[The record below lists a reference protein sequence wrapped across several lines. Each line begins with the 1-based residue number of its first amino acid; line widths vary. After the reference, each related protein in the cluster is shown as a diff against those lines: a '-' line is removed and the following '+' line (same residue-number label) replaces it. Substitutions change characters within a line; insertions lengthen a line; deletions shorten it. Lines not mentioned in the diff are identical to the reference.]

1 MHTLSRPV
9 IDSHVHVIDPVK
21 FPYAPDAWYK
31 PVGAEIG
38 TTENLHQM
46 LDAHGISKALLVGPN
61 SGYNT
66 DNRCMLDAIKHSK
79 DRFKGVALVR
89 NDASLGELQDLKAQG
104 VIGAAMNVSLLGV
117 EFYSD
122 IEPLLERL
130 RDLDMF
136 AQMQVQ
142 HDQLLPLRDMLVD
155 SGAKL
160 LFDHCGRPD
169 PTQGVDQAGFAALLA
184 LADTGR
190 AFVKLSSLSKC
201 SAHQHPYPDAW
212 KFVHALIDAYTPQ
225 NLVWAS
231 DWPFLRAP
239 ARIDYGPIVSLF
251 EQLIPDTASRHAIQ
265 WETPKRL
272 FGFEG

>member
-1 MHTLSRPV
+1 MPI
-9 IDSHVHVIDPVK
+9 IDSHVHVIDPAR
-21 FPYAPDAWYK
+21 FPYAADAWYR
-31 PVGAEIG
+31 PTGAEIG
-38 TTENLHQM
+38 TADNLHQV
-46 LDAHGISKALLVGPN
+46 LDAHGISQALLVGPN

-66 DNRCMLDAIKHSK
+66 DNRCMLDAIKQSSG
-79 DRFKGVALVR
+79 RFKGVALVS
-89 NDASLGELQDLKAQG
+89 NDASFGELQELKAQG

-122 IEPLLERL
+122 IAPLLQHL

-142 HDQLLPLRDMLVD
+142 HDQLLPLRSMLVD

-169 PTQGVDQAGFAALLA
+169 PTQGVEQAGFATLLA
-184 LADTGR
+184 LAQTGR
-190 AFVKLSSLSKC
+190 ASVKLSSLGKC
-201 SAHQHPYPDAW
+201 SAMQHPYSDAW
-212 KFVHALIDAYTPQ
+212 KFVHTLIEAYTPQ

-239 ARIDYGPIVSLF
+239 DRVDYGPILSLF
-251 EQLIPDTASRHAIQ
+251 EQLIPSATDRHAIQ

-272 FGFEG
+272 FGF

>member
-1 MHTLSRPV
+1 MQI
-9 IDSHVHVIDPVK
+9 IDSHVHVIDPAR
-21 FPYAPDAWYK
+21 FPYAADAWYK

-38 TTENLHQM
+38 TAANLHQV

-66 DNRCMLDAIKHSK
+66 DNRCMLDAIAHSAG
-79 DRFKGVALVR
+79 RFKGIALVR

-117 EFYSD
+117 EYYSD
-122 IEPLLERL
+122 TAPLLQHL

-136 AQMQVQ
+136 AQLQVQ

-160 LFDHCGRPD
+160 MFDHCGRPD
-169 PTQGVDQAGFAALLA
+169 PAKGVDQAGFAALLA
-184 LADTGR
+184 LAETGR
-190 AFVKLSSLSKC
+190 ASVKLSSLGKC
-201 SAHQHPYPDAW
+201 SALQHPYSDAW
-212 KFVHALIDAYTPQ
+212 KFVHALLEAYTPK

-239 ARIDYGPIVSLF
+239 TRVDYGPILSLF
-251 EQLIPDTASRHAIQ
+251 EQLIPKAADRHAIQ
-265 WETPKRL
+265 WETPNRL
-272 FGFEG
+272 FGFVG

>member
-1 MHTLSRPV
+1 MQI
-9 IDSHVHVIDPVK
+9 IDSHVHVIDPAR

-31 PVGAEIG
+31 PIGAEMG
-38 TTENLHQM
+38 TAENLHQV
-46 LDAHGISKALLVGPN
+46 LDAHGISQALLVGPN
-61 SGYNT
+61 SGYNL
-66 DNRCMLDAIKHSK
+66 DNRCMLDAIARSAG
-79 DRFKGVALVR
+79 RFKGVALVR

-117 EFYSD
+117 EFYND
-122 IEPLLERL
+122 IAPLLQRL

-142 HDQLLPLRDMLVD
+142 HEQLVELKPMLVD

-169 PTQGVDQAGFAALLA
+169 PSKGVGQAGFTALLS
-184 LADTGR
+184 LAETGR
-190 AFVKLSSLSKC
+190 TSVKLSSLGKC
-201 SAHQHPYPDAW
+201 SAVQHPYTDAW
-212 KFVHALIDAYTPQ
+212 KFVQALIAAYTPQ

-239 ARIDYGPIVSLF
+239 ARIDYGPILSLF
-251 EQLIPDTASRHAIQ
+251 EQLIPNAADRHAIQ

-272 FGFEG
+272 FGF

>member
-9 IDSHVHVIDPVK
+9 IDSHVHVIDPAQ

-31 PVGAEIG
+31 PIGAEMG
-38 TTENLHQM
+38 TAENLHQV
-46 LDAHGISKALLVGPN
+46 LDAHSMSKALLVGSN

-66 DNRCMLDAIKHSK
+66 DNRCMLAAIKHSK
-79 DRFKGVALVR
+79 GRFKGVALVR

-117 EFYSD
+117 AFYSD
-122 IEPLLERL
+122 IMPLLQRL
-130 RDLDMF
+130 HDLDMF

-142 HDQLLPLRDMLVD
+142 HDQLLPLRDMLLD
-155 SGAKL
+155 SSAKL

-169 PTQGVDQAGFAALLA
+169 PTKGVDQAGFAALLA
-184 LADTGR
+184 LAESGR
-190 AFVKLSSLSKC
+190 AYVKLSSLGKC
-201 SAHQHPYPDAW
+201 SSQQHPHPDAW
-212 KFVHALIDAYTPQ
+212 KFVHALIETYTSQ
-225 NLVWAS
+225 NLVWTS
-231 DWPFLRAP
+231 DWPFLRSP

>member
-1 MHTLSRPV
+1 MQI
-9 IDSHVHVIDPVK
+9 IDSHVHVIDPAR

-38 TTENLHQM
+38 TTVNLHQV
-46 LDAHGISKALLVGPN
+46 LDAHGISNALLVGPN

-66 DNRCMLDAIKHSK
+66 DNRCMLDAIAHSAG
-79 DRFKGVALVR
+79 RFKGVALVR

-122 IEPLLERL
+122 IAPLLQRL

-136 AQMQVQ
+136 AQIQVQ
-142 HDQLLPLRDMLVD
+142 HDQLLPLHDMLVD

-169 PTQGVDQAGFAALLA
+169 PSKGANGVNQAGFAALLA
-184 LADTGR
+184 LAETGR
-190 AFVKLSSLSKC
+190 AFVKLSSLGKC
-201 SAHQHPYPDAW
+201 SATQHPYPDAW
-212 KFVHALIDAYTPQ
+212 KFVHALIEAYTPQ

-239 ARIDYGPIVSLF
+239 DRVDYGPILGLF
-251 EQLIPDTASRHAIQ
+251 EQLIPNKADRHAIQ

-272 FGFEG
+272 FGF

>member
-1 MHTLSRPV
+1 MKQSQV
-9 IDSHVHVIDPVK
+9 MQIIDSHVHIIDPTR

-31 PVGAEIG
+31 PIGAEMG
-38 TTENLHQM
+38 TAENLHQV
-46 LDAHGISKALLVGPN
+46 LDAHGISNALLVGPN
-61 SGYNT
+61 SGYNL
-66 DNRCMLDAIKHSK
+66 DNRCMLDAIKHSEG
-79 DRFKGVALVR
+79 RFKGVAVVR
-89 NDASLGELQDLKAQG
+89 NDTSLGELQDLQAQG
-104 VIGAAMNVSLLGV
+104 VIGVAMNVALLGV
-117 EFYSD
+117 DFYND
-122 IEPLLERL
+122 IAPLLERL
-130 RDLDMF
+130 RDLGMY

-142 HDQLLPLRDMLVD
+142 HDQLLPIRDLLVD

-169 PTQGVDQAGFAALLA
+169 PTKGLEQAGFAALLG
-184 LADTGR
+184 LAQTGR

-201 SAHQHPYPDAW
+201 SSQQHPYPDAW
-212 KFVHALIDAYTPQ
+212 KFVHALIAAYTPQ

-251 EQLIPDTASRHAIQ
+251 EQLIPDAAARHAIQ

-272 FGFEG
+272 FGF